1 VVAAKFDASGFARQ
15 LRMRGDHL
23 AIEEEGNIGVEFLLQ
38 LMEPLVGAVPRPW
51 LVHGENYLATFPID
65 PEEIDHRGI
74 HHAGLALVL
83 MLVIGP
89 HLKKTS
95 NVQRLTS
102 NAEWQNLD
110 TIADSKYFRVMLRTL
125 LFFTLAMATN
135 AFAQFT
141 PALLQNNT
149 YWGDG
154 KAEFNIYDA
163 QIARYGVPRPTEVL
177 HILVREPF
185 DPKQLV
191 KPDNPNQPD
200 AIPVLKLNQIL
211 HVPTGLYVY
220 QQMHSNFWRV
230 DNAQLLKFSLTSN
243 DSCGNTFKEA
253 RREGDGFAYDFHTYW
268 DGMADGK
275 ENITVP
281 ANGYFYDELPW
292 LVRTIDFS
300 KPATP
305 FEVQLAG
312 TTINSKK
319 DSFVFKPAK
328 ISFTSTEREIDV
340 SVQHAGGLDHF
351 ILARDFPH
359 LLRAWNAADGSRL
372 KMKRSLKVAYWN
384 YNKPG
389 DRERA
394 LADPMLRH
402 PD

>member
-1 VVAAKFDASGFARQ
+1 MFR
-15 LRMRGDHL
+15 
-23 AIEEEGNIGVEFLLQ
+23 LQ
-38 LMEPLVGAVPRPW
+38 L
-51 LVHGENYLATFPID
+51 I
-65 PEEIDHRGI
+65 
-74 HHAGLALVL
+74 
-83 MLVIGP
+83 
-89 HLKKTS
+89 
-95 NVQRLTS
+95 
-102 NAEWQNLD
+102 
-110 TIADSKYFRVMLRTL
+110 L
-125 LFFTLAMATN
+125 LLIATN

-141 PALLQNNT
+141 PAFLQNNS
-149 YWGDG
+149 YWNDG

-163 QIARYGVPRPTEVL
+163 QIARYGVPHPTEVL

-191 KPDNPNQPD
+191 KPDDPNAAG
-200 AIPVLKLNQIL
+200 AIAVLKLNQVL

-230 DNAQLLKFSLTSN
+230 DNAQLLKFSMTGN

-253 RREGDGFAYDFHTYW
+253 RRNGDNLAYEYHTYW

-275 ENITVP
+275 EDVKVP

-292 LVRTIDFS
+292 LVRTIDFA
-300 KPATP
+300 KPGVP

-328 ISFTSTEREIDV
+328 ISFKAAEREIDV
-340 SVQHAGGLDHF
+340 AIEHAGGIDHF
-351 ILARDFPH
+351 ILDRDFPN
-359 LLRAWNAADGSRL
+359 LLRAWNAANGSRL